1 MNTAIL
7 PQLGA
12 ACGAVFAIVLFVA
25 AGNGSGDYSA
35 PRAIAGLSALTLFV
49 PFLAYLCSLLRAAE
63 GPNGWLA
70 PTALTAGLAGI
81 TLKIVSVIP
90 ALALHRAHIADGTA
104 LHKLFDAF
112 DNGTTVIALYPFAAF
127 CAATAILTFRTGAL
141 PRWLGAAAAFTAAAL
156 AINGAFLEASFL
168 PALLLFIAWTL
179 AASLLSFAGLRSSG
193 LRSASLRPPQSPDR
207 SGTRVVDVCAATRLT
222 TAGVARDPGAD

>member
-1 MNTAIL
+1 MMNTAIL
-7 PQLGA
+7 PRLGA
-12 ACGAVFAIVLFVA
+12 ASGAVFAIVLFVA

-49 PFLAYLCSLLRAAE
+49 PFLAYLCSLLREAE
-63 GPNGWLA
+63 GQNGWLA
-70 PTALTAGLAGI
+70 TTALTAGLAGM

-112 DNGTTVIALYPFAAF
+112 DNGTTVIALYPLAAF

-156 AINGAFLEASFL
+156 AINGAFLEASFV

-179 AASLLSFAGLRSSG
+179 AASLHLVR
-193 LRSASLRPPQSPDR
+193 RTSLRRAPIGEPQASTG
-207 SGTRVVDVCAATRLT
+207 S
-222 TAGVARDPGAD
+222 